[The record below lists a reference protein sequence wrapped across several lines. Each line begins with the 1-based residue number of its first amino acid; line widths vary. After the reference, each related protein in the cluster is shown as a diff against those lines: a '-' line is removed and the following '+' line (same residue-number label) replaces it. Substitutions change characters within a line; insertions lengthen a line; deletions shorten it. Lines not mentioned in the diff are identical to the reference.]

1 GWAFDHCLMVRPEHI
16 ATARRL
22 DLIASANA
30 NSIGNKTLI
39 RLYGAD
45 EVYKISPTRS
55 LLDAGLRVVMEA
67 PGNTDQ
73 PPLYHIER
81 FVTRKD
87 EDGRVW
93 NEAERITRREA
104 LYMSTNWAA
113 YYTGDEKILGSIE
126 PGKLADL
133 VVIDGDYLTV
143 PEDEI
148 GELQIALTMVD
159 GRIVFE
165 AE

>member
-1 GWAFDHCLMVRPEHI
+1 
-16 ATARRL
+16 
-22 DLIASANA
+22 
-30 NSIGNKTLI
+30 
-39 RLYGAD
+39 
-45 EVYKISPTRS
+45 
-55 LLDAGLRVVMEA
+55 
-67 PGNTDQ
+67 
-73 PPLYHIER
+73 
-81 FVTRKD
+81 VTRKD

-93 NEAERITRREA
+93 NEGERITRREA

-113 YYTGDEKILGSIE
+113 YYTADEKILGTIE

-165 AE
+165 AD

>member
-1 GWAFDHCLMVRPEHI
+1 
-16 ATARRL
+16 
-22 DLIASANA
+22 
-30 NSIGNKTLI
+30 
-39 RLYGAD
+39 
-45 EVYKISPTRS
+45 
-55 LLDAGLRVVMEA
+55 MEA
-67 PGNTDQ
+67 PGNIDQ
-73 PPLYHIER
+73 PPLWHIEK

-87 EDGRVW
+87 ENGRVW
-93 NEAERITRREA
+93 NEGQKITRKEA

-113 YYTGDEKILGSIE
+113 YYTADEKILGPIE

-143 PEDEI
+143 AEDQI
-148 GELQIALTMVD
+148 GEMPIALTIVD